1 MQADFISGYFIMHR
15 NFISEAVIIANQT
28 QTRKYVWDISLIV
41 NLVNDCGWLDA
52 FTSQEGGNKI
62 QS

>member
-1 MQADFISGYFIMHR
+1 MHR

-28 QTRKYVWDISLIV
+28 QPCQYVWDISLIV
-41 NLVNDCGWLDA
+41 NLVNDCAWLVA
-52 FTSQEGGNKI
+52 LTSQEGGNKI